1 LPRFSVHP
9 RLLED
14 CHPVGG
20 FALSRVLLHRNAGLP
35 WFILVP
41 EVDADVLEVHE
52 LDLSRRRMLRD
63 EIDAVARFVK
73 AEFEVSKLNIASI
86 GNIVP
91 QLHVHIIG
99 RHPGDP
105 CWPGVAWGNLPAGPT
120 WPPERVAAIAAMLAA
135 IRPAA
140 PAAG

>member
-14 CHPVGG
+14 CHALGR
-20 FALSRVLLHRNAGLP
+20 FALSRVLLHRNASLP

-41 EVDADVLEVHE
+41 EIEAEVIELHE
-52 LDLSRRRMLRD
+52 LDPARRRMLDD
-63 EIDAVARFVK
+63 ETDTLARFVK
-73 AEFEVSKLNIASI
+73 AEFDVRKLNIASI
-86 GNIVP
+86 GNVVP

-99 RHPGDP
+99 RHPEDP

-120 WPPERVAAIAAMLAA
+120 WPPERVAAISAMLAA
-135 IRPAA
+135 IRPRA
-140 PAAG
+140 PVTC